1 MSMCDLDDTGRP
13 APSIVKGSHFTIDAD
28 IFIEAI
34 GQDTNPLLISELNG
48 IVRGKRG
55 TIIVDEDGR
64 TALRHVYAGGDVA
77 TGAATVILAMGAAK
91 KAAFAIDRMLRE
103 ECT

>member
-1 MSMCDLDDTGRP
+1 MCDPDDSGRSEP
-13 APSIVKGSHFTIDAD
+13 VPVEGSRFIIGTDVFTQ
-28 IFIEAI
+28 AI
-34 GQDTNPLLISELNG
+34 GQGPNPLLITELNG

-64 TALRHVYAGGDVA
+64 TALRYVYAGGDVA